1 LASAALPS
9 LPARL
14 LAEESPI
21 AMWLFDART
30 LDILWTNRSMRAR
43 YGWSDDAAASRA
55 VRELC
60 ASVEWLDLYALH
72 GVGDAPAPTF
82 ESRHRRADGAILD
95 VDCTVTP
102 FVSEGRQLALVH
114 EVDVTARGAAIEGQ
128 RAASARMQFLFT
140 STSAMI
146 YACAVEPPYATTFV
160 SANVRGALGHE
171 SADFLVDPGFWVDHL
186 HPEEREDV
194 LRHVDRIFI
203 EGRLVLEYRFRH
215 ADGSYRWLHDE
226 LVLTRREDGTPREI
240 IGCFYDV
247 TARKEAEQALRRS
260 ESNFRVLIEHLPTA
274 VMIHWEDRIRYV
286 NPALLSVLGY
296 DRAEEL
302 IGRSPLTL
310 VAPHWIEFVRKRI
323 DRFAQDP
330 AHQNNPRVESDWVGR
345 DGKSVTFEVESLRI
359 EFDGSPAIAVFADDV
374 TERREILAHLAVS
387 DRMAS
392 LGTLAAGVA
401 HEINNP
407 LAYVSSNL
415 AMLAE
420 ELPALLE
427 GRGRAK
433 VSVSDVKD
441 LLSDAILGAARVREV
456 VRDLRS
462 LARVDERVLEPVN
475 VREVLESSLR
485 MATNEIR
492 HRARLVQRLHDV
504 PPVLANASRLG
515 QVFLNLLINAAQSIP
530 DGRAASHEIRVATF
544 TTASGEVA
552 VEVSDTGSG
561 IPRELVGRV
570 FDPFFTTK
578 PMGVGTGLGL
588 SICHR
593 IVTSLNG
600 RISAES
606 APGEGATFR
615 VVLPAMAQAES
626 IGPDSNGD
634 PEPVAAP
641 QRGRVLVID
650 DEPKLANAIRML
662 LVDQHDVVAVT
673 RARDALTLLQAGE
686 QFDAALCDL
695 MMPEINGAEFHEW
708 VSRTTPSFAPRI
720 VFLTGGAFTDTTR
733 EFLTR
738 VENAC
743 LEKPFDPAVLR
754 SLIAEVVATSSTAQ
768 KRVPQGQPAE
778 ASPPL

>member
-1 LASAALPS
+1 LASAASPR
-9 LPARL
+9 LPARF

-30 LDILWTNRSMRAR
+30 LSILWTNRAMRAR
-43 YGWSDDAAASRA
+43 YGWSEDDAACKA
-55 VRELC
+55 VRDLC
-60 ASVEWLDLYALH
+60 ASAESPDAYARH
-72 GVGDAPAPTF
+72 GVDDAPARTF
-82 ESRHRRADGAILD
+82 ESRHRRADGAILH

-114 EVDVTARGAAIEGQ
+114 E
-128 RAASARMQFLFT
+128 
-140 STSAMI
+140 
-146 YACAVEPPYATTFV
+146 
-160 SANVRGALGHE
+160 
-171 SADFLVDPGFWVDHL
+171 
-186 HPEEREDV
+186 
-194 LRHVDRIFI
+194 
-203 EGRLVLEYRFRH
+203 
-215 ADGSYRWLHDE
+215 
-226 LVLTRREDGTPREI
+226 
-240 IGCFYDV
+240 YDV

-286 NPALLSVLGY
+286 NQALLSVLGY
-296 DRAEEL
+296 ERPEEL

-323 DRFAQDP
+323 ERFAQDP
-330 AHQNNPRVESDWVGR
+330 AHQGNPRAETTWLRR
-345 DGKSVTFEVESLRI
+345 DGRSMSFEVESLRI

-415 AMLAE
+415 AMLVE
-420 ELPALLE
+420 DLPALVE

-433 VSVSDVKD
+433 LSVSDVKE

-462 LARVDERVLEPVN
+462 LARVDERVLEPVD
-475 VREVLESSLR
+475 VREVLESSIR
-485 MATNEIR
+485 MAGNEIR
-492 HRARLVQRLHDV
+492 HRARLVQRLDDV

-515 QVFLNLLINAAQSIP
+515 QVFLNLLVNAAQSIP
-530 DGRAASHEIRVATF
+530 DGHAASHEIRVATF

-600 RISAES
+600 RISVES

-615 VVLPAMAQAES
+615 VVLSAMARAERV
-626 IGPDSNGD
+626 GPDGNGD
-634 PEPVAAP
+634 AEPVPAP
-641 QRGRVLVID
+641 PRGRVLVID

-662 LVDQHDVVAVT
+662 LGDQHDVVAVT
-673 RARDALTLLQAGE
+673 RARDALALLQAGE

-708 VSRTTPSFAPRI
+708 VSRTAPSFAPRI
-720 VFLTGGAFTDTTR
+720 VFLTGGAFTETTR
-733 EFLTR
+733 EFLAR
-738 VENAC
+738 VENPC
-743 LEKPFDPAVLR
+743 VEKPFDPAVLR
-754 SLIAEVVATSSTAQ
+754 SLIAEVVAASSGA
-768 KRVPQGQPAE
+768 PQSVLQNQHPE